1 MGECLSWN
9 QKKKFMKLITTMCVI
24 VTCLIAIRVRAQ
36 PAFITDSLDTY
47 ITREMQRWNI
57 PGVAIAIV
65 KDGKVI
71 AMKEYGVRDLDSKQG
86 VDENTLFRI
95 GSCTKAFTA
104 TCVTLLD
111 YQKKLSLEDHV
122 TKWIPDFRMYDTCTT
137 TDVRIRD
144 ILCHRLGLETFEGD
158 FVNWN
163 STMTRMEIIH
173 NLRNLK
179 PVYPFRTT
187 WGYCNAGFVT
197 AGQII
202 QNVTGKTYEEFV
214 KDNILDPL
222 QMTRS
227 STSYN
232 AIKTDNNAAS
242 AYTLVN
248 NAISKIDYD
257 NTDNMTPAASINSCA
272 HDMANWLMM
281 QLGNGMF
288 NGTQV
293 IPKEVLD
300 ETHTSQDVI
309 SDRYSQLFPAQHFSN
324 YCLGWEAMDYAGKKV
339 VSHDGGVYG
348 FVTNVTLI
356 PEENI
361 GWVILTNTDVNN
373 LYVSLQYQFLDAFMN
388 LPYKNYSSIF
398 YNFSKKGNDQ
408 QQKEIDEWKK
418 TVAKKNP
425 PPMDLKYFCGKY
437 HNAAYGD
444 VEVKLEKKQLVIHFQ
459 HHNMTAILE
468 YMDDTNFLC
477 TYSDPEFAIKEVPFL
492 LEEGKVKQMT
502 LTCND
507 FIDFM
512 TYDFMKVQ

>member
-1 MGECLSWN
+1 
-9 QKKKFMKLITTMCVI
+9 MKQMFLFPGLVLTAI
-24 VTCLIAIRVRAQ
+24 VVSAQ
-36 PAFITDSLDTY
+36 SPSFITDSLDTY
-47 ITREMQRWNI
+47 VTREMQRWNI
-57 PGVAIAIV
+57 PGVAFAIV

-71 AMKEYGVRDLDSKQG
+71 AMKEYGVRDLDSKQK

-111 YQKKLSLEDHV
+111 YQKKLSLDDHV

-137 TDVRIRD
+137 LDVRIRD
-144 ILCHRLGLETFEGD
+144 VMCHRLGLETFQGD

-163 STMTRMEIIH
+163 STMSRMDIIH

-202 QNVTGKTYEEFV
+202 QNVTGKTFEEFV
-214 KDNILDPL
+214 KANILDPL
-222 QMTRS
+222 EMIRS

-232 AIKTDNNAAS
+232 AIKNDQNAAS

-248 NAISKIDYD
+248 NTISKIDYD
-257 NTDNMTPAASINSCA
+257 KTDNLTPAASINSCV
-272 HDMANWLMM
+272 HDMANWIIM
-281 QLGNGMF
+281 QLAHGDF
-288 NGTQV
+288 NGRKV
-293 IPKEVLD
+293 IPGQVLD

-309 SDRYSQLFPAQHFSN
+309 SDRFSSLFPAQHFDN
-324 YCLGWEAMDYAGKKV
+324 YCLGWEAMDYGGKKV

-348 FVTNVTLI
+348 FVTNVTI
-356 PEENI
+356 VPEENF

-373 LYVSLQYQFLDAFMN
+373 LYVALQYQFLDAFLN

-398 YNFSKKGNDQ
+398 YSFFKGRNEQ
-408 QQKEIDEWKK
+408 EQKQIDEWRK

-425 PPMDLKYFCGKY
+425 IPMDLRYFTGKY
-437 HNAAYGD
+437 HNDAYGD
-444 VEVKLEKKQLVIHFQ
+444 VEIKLEDEQLVIHFQ
-459 HHNMTAILE
+459 RHTMTAKLE

-477 TYSDPEFAIKEVPFL
+477 TYSDPEFAIKVVPFV
-492 LEEGKVKQMT
+492 LEEGRVKQMT

-507 FIDFM
+507 FIDSMPYEFV
-512 TYDFMKVQ
+512 KIR